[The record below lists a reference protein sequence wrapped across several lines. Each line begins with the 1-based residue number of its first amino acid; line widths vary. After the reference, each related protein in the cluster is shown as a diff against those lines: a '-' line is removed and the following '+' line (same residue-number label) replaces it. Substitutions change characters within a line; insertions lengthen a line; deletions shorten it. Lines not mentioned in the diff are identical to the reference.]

1 MGIAGD
7 LFNRSQGRGTGAWLG
22 TGGMVRQW
30 GAQTDQRSDRRQ
42 KMTDVNVF
50 VAFAAG
56 IFSFL
61 SPCVLPLIPSY
72 LSFVS
77 GVSLDEM
84 RSEQAR
90 SKVRWRVVLNSL
102 AFILGFSL
110 VFVSLGAS
118 ASFLGGLFMG
128 YRNVIRI
135 AGGIFILLVGLYLVG
150 VFKIAALDRYL
161 QFNLKDKPAGYLGS
175 VLVGIT
181 FAVAWTPCV
190 GPILGATLALASTAG
205 EVGRGTL
212 LLTSYAAGLALPF
225 FLSALAINS
234 FLRFSQQMRRYIQ
247 IIHVAGGL
255 LLIIVGILLI
265 TDYMTLLNAY
275 V

>member
-1 MGIAGD
+1 
-7 LFNRSQGRGTGAWLG
+7 
-22 TGGMVRQW
+22 
-30 GAQTDQRSDRRQ
+30 
-42 KMTDVNVF
+42 MTDVNIF

-84 RSEQAR
+84 RSAQAR
-90 SKVRWRVVLNSL
+90 SRVRWRVVLNSL
-102 AFILGFSL
+102 AFIVGFSL

-118 ASFLGGLFMG
+118 ASFLGGLFLN
-128 YRNVIRI
+128 YRNTIRMV
-135 AGGIFILLVGLYLVG
+135 GGVFILIVGLYLVG
-150 VFKIAALDRYL
+150 AFKIAALERYL
-161 QFNLKDKPAGYLGS
+161 QFDLKDKPAGYLGS

-190 GPILGATLALASTAG
+190 GPILGATLALASTA
-205 EVGRGTL
+205 EDVGRGMVM
-212 LLTSYAAGLALPF
+212 LTSYAAGLALPF

-234 FLRFSQQMRRYIQ
+234 FLQFSQQMRRYIQ
-247 IIHVAGGL
+247 AIHMVGGALLILAGL
-255 LLIIVGILLI
+255 LLV

-275 V
+275 VLRFTPHWLLQRL

>member
-1 MGIAGD
+1 
-7 LFNRSQGRGTGAWLG
+7 
-22 TGGMVRQW
+22 
-30 GAQTDQRSDRRQ
+30 
-42 KMTDVNVF
+42 MTDVNAL

-56 IFSFL
+56 VFSFL

-84 RSEQAR
+84 RSDQAR
-90 SKVRWRVVLNSL
+90 SQIRWRVVLNSL

-118 ASFLGGLFMG
+118 ASFLGGLFLG
-128 YRNVIRI
+128 YRNFIRI
-135 AGGIFILLVGLYLVG
+135 AGGIFILLVGLYLIG
-150 VFKIAALDRYL
+150 AFKIAALDRYL

-205 EVGRGTL
+205 EVGRGTFL
-212 LLTSYAAGLALPF
+212 LMSYAAGLALPF

-234 FLRFSQQMRRYIQ
+234 FFQFSQKLRGYIQ
-247 IIHVAGGL
+247 AIHTVGGIF
-255 LLIIVGILLI
+255 LIIVGVLLI
-265 TDYMTLLNAY
+265 TDYMTFLNAY
-275 V
+275 VLRFTPNWLLKRL

>member
-1 MGIAGD
+1 
-7 LFNRSQGRGTGAWLG
+7 
-22 TGGMVRQW
+22 
-30 GAQTDQRSDRRQ
+30 
-42 KMTDVNVF
+42 MTDVTVL

-56 IFSFL
+56 VFSFL

-84 RSEQAR
+84 RNEQAR
-90 SKVRWRVVLNSL
+90 SQIRWRVVLNSL

-110 VFVSLGAS
+110 VFVSLGVS
-118 ASFLGGLFMG
+118 ASFLGSLFLG
-128 YRNVIRI
+128 YRNIIRI
-135 AGGIFILLVGLYLVG
+135 AGGIFILLVGLYLIG
-150 VFKIAALDRYL
+150 AFKIAALDQYL

-190 GPILGATLALASTAG
+190 GPILGATLALASTSG
-205 EVGRGTL
+205 EVSRGTL
-212 LLTSYAAGLALPF
+212 LLVSYAAGLGLPF

-234 FLRFSQQMRRYIQ
+234 FFQFSQKLRRYIQ
-247 IIHVAGGL
+247 AIHIIGGVL
-255 LLIIVGILLI
+255 LVIVGVLLI
-265 TDYMTLLNAY
+265 TDYTTYLNAY
-275 V
+275 ALRFTPNWLLERL

>member
-1 MGIAGD
+1 
-7 LFNRSQGRGTGAWLG
+7 
-22 TGGMVRQW
+22 
-30 GAQTDQRSDRRQ
+30 
-42 KMTDVNVF
+42 MTDVNIF

-84 RSEQAR
+84 RSDEACGRVR
-90 SKVRWRVVLNSL
+90 SRVVLNSM
-102 AFILGFSL
+102 AFIIGFSL
-110 VFVSLGAS
+110 VFISLGAS
-118 ASFLGGLFMG
+118 ASFLGSLFLD
-128 YRNVIRI
+128 YRNLIRI
-135 AGGIFILLVGLYLVG
+135 TGGFFILLVGLYLVG
-150 VFKIAALDRYL
+150 LFKISALERYL
-161 QFNLKDKPAGYLGS
+161 QFNLKDKPAGYFGS

-190 GPILGATLALASTAG
+190 GPILGAILALAGTSG

-212 LLTSYAAGLALPF
+212 LLTTYAAGLALPF

-234 FLRFSQQMRRYIQ
+234 FFQFSQRLRRYIQ
-247 IIHVAGGL
+247 TIHVMN
-255 LLIIVGILLI
+255 GI
-265 TDYMTLLNAY
+265 Y
-275 V
+275 

>member
-1 MGIAGD
+1 MA
-7 LFNRSQGRGTGAWLG
+7 
-22 TGGMVRQW
+22 
-30 GAQTDQRSDRRQ
+30 
-42 KMTDVNVF
+42 DVNF
-50 VAFAAG
+50 LVAFAAG

-77 GVSLDEM
+77 GVSLEEM
-84 RSEQAR
+84 RGDQALTR
-90 SKVRWRVVLNSL
+90 VRWRLVLNSL

-118 ASFLGGLFMG
+118 ASYLGSLFLGYRNSIRLLGGLF
-128 YRNVIRI
+128 VLI
-135 AGGIFILLVGLYLVG
+135 VGLYLVG
-150 VFKIAALDRYL
+150 LFKIAALERYL

-190 GPILGATLALASTAG
+190 GPILGAILALAGTSG
-205 EVGRGTL
+205 EISRGIL
-212 LLTSYAAGLALPF
+212 LLSVYAAGLALPF
-225 FLSALAINS
+225 FLSALAVNS
-234 FLRFSQQMRRYIQ
+234 FFQFSQTFRRYIRPV
-247 IIHVAGGL
+247 HVMGGI
-255 LLIIVGILLI
+255 LLIIVGILLL

-275 V
+275 VLRFTPTWLLKKL

>member
-1 MGIAGD
+1 
-7 LFNRSQGRGTGAWLG
+7 
-22 TGGMVRQW
+22 
-30 GAQTDQRSDRRQ
+30 
-42 KMTDVNVF
+42 MTDVNIF

-56 IFSFL
+56 VFSFL

-84 RSEQAR
+84 RSEEAR
-90 SKVRWRVVLNSL
+90 ARVRWRVILNSA
-102 AFILGFSL
+102 AFIIGFSL
-110 VFVSLGAS
+110 VFISLGAS
-118 ASFLGGLFMG
+118 ASFLGGLFLG
-128 YRNVIRI
+128 YRNAIRI
-135 AGGIFILLVGLYLVG
+135 LGGVFILLVGLYLVG
-150 VFKIAALDRYL
+150 LFKIAVLDRYL

-175 VLVGIT
+175 ILVGIT

-225 FLSALAINS
+225 FLSALAIDS
-234 FLRFSQQMRRYIQ
+234 FFQFSQQLRHYIQ
-247 IIHVAGGL
+247 TIHVVGGI

-265 TDYMTLLNAY
+265 ADYMTLLNAY
-275 V
+275 VLRFTPNWLLQRL

>member
-1 MGIAGD
+1 M
-7 LFNRSQGRGTGAWLG
+7 NE
-22 TGGMVRQW
+22 
-30 GAQTDQRSDRRQ
+30 
-42 KMTDVNVF
+42 VNVF

-56 IFSFL
+56 VFSFL

-84 RSEQAR
+84 RGEQERLRVR
-90 SKVRWRVVLNSL
+90 SRVVLNSL
-102 AFILGFSL
+102 AFIVGFSL

-118 ASFLGGLFMG
+118 ASFLGGLFLNF
-128 YRNVIRI
+128 RNAIRI
-135 AGGIFILLVGLYLVG
+135 TGGLFVVLVGLYLVG
-150 VFKIAALDRYL
+150 AFKITALERYL
-161 QFNLKDKPAGYLGS
+161 QFDLKDKPAGYLGS

-205 EVGRGTL
+205 EVSRGTL
-212 LLTSYAAGLALPF
+212 LLSSYAAGLALPF

-234 FLRFSQQMRRYIQ
+234 FLRFSQQLRPYVQ
-247 IIHVAGGL
+247 AIHIAGGL
-255 LLIIVGILLI
+255 LLIVVGVLLI

-275 V
+275 ALRFTPQWLLERL